1 MTLTSGRAREKVYD
15 FVKIPELYY
24 AGSHGLDIVG
34 PVTAEDGSVSLKE
47 VEFQPAPWAP
57 AAWGYNTTRPF
68 TFHICISH
76 SIRICISHS
85 IRIRTH
91 AFA

>member
-1 MTLTSGRAREKVYD
+1 M
-15 FVKIPELYY
+15 KIPELYY

-57 AAWGYNTTRPF
+57 AAWKRGQHVHSQF
-68 TFHICISH
+68 AFHLSHLTFA
-76 SIRICISHS
+76 R
-85 IRIRTH
+85 
-91 AFA
+91 ALF